1 MSKEYTY
8 ILWDC
13 GAMFFIKILENHF
26 NHGIIKMPDNFLC
39 EASLLADLFLHT
51 KGLGWK
57 ILAIN
62 LGSLKGLNYSCKAI
76 QLLFWIPPRFPMSS
90 WDPWSCL
97 VWRAQSSQ
105 KDWGEKRNQIVPK
118 ISLGLLGLGRGLD
131 LGPVSMASKYFNT
144 LGNNINF
151 HIEDNFKNPFF
162 PLILRSHPGG
172 GTTFCLC

>member
-76 QLLFWIPPRFPMSS
+76 QLLFWIPPRFSMSS
-90 WDPWSCL
+90 CDPWSCL
-97 VWRAQSSQ
+97 VYLLVL
-105 KDWGEKRNQIVPK
+105 DLKRNRVKYLKSAFGILFQMENIVVMNDWNH
-118 ISLGLLGLGRGLD
+118 IL
-131 LGPVSMASKYFNT
+131 T
-144 LGNNINF
+144 LCCLVF
-151 HIEDNFKNPFF
+151 LF
-162 PLILRSHPGG
+162 ILV
-172 GTTFCLC
+172 FI